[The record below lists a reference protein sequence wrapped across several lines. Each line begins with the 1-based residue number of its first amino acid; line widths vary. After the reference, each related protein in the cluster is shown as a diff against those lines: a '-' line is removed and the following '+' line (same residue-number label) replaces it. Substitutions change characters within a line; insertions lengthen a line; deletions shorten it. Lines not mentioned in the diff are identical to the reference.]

1 MDMKYLGNSGIQV
14 SELCF
19 GTMTFGDAAD
29 EIESAKLYTACRDAG
44 INFFDCANIYVKG
57 RSEEILGN
65 LMAGHR
71 DEVVLTTKFFFPMSD
86 DPNAR
91 GGSRRNIT
99 LSLEDSLRRLKTDY
113 IDLYFMHRFD
123 PNVPL
128 EETLRAL
135 DDMVKQ
141 GKILH
146 IGASNYAA
154 WQVAKAL
161 GISAAK
167 GWARF
172 ECIQPMYN
180 LIKKNIETELL
191 PMAQSENVA
200 VIPYNPLAG
209 GMLTGKYGRKK
220 DETITGRLN
229 DSAMYNKRYGNLD
242 MLEIAEQ
249 FVDLAQKWG
258 HDPVA
263 LAVAWVSAHPAVTSP
278 ILGARNVE
286 QLQGSLASLKVD
298 MTPELYEAVASLTP
312 PAASATG
319 HDHEGR

>member
-1 MDMKYLGNSGIQV
+1 MQLKYLGNSGIQV

-29 EIESAKLYTACRDAG
+29 EKESAKLYNACRNAG

-57 RSEEILGN
+57 RSEEILGD
-65 LMAGHR
+65 LIAGHR
-71 DEVVLTTKFFFPMSD
+71 DEIVLTTKFFFPMSD

-123 PNVPL
+123 PHVPL

-135 DDMVKQ
+135 DDMVKA

-161 GISAAK
+161 GVSAAN

-172 ECIQPMYN
+172 ECLQPMYN
-180 LIKKNIETELL
+180 LLKKNIETELL

-200 VIPYNPLAG
+200 VIPYNPLGG
-209 GMLTGKYGRKK
+209 GMLTGKYGLKK
-220 DETITGRLN
+220 DGSITGRLN
-229 DSAMYNKRYGNLD
+229 DSAMYNKRYGNDD
-242 MLEIAEQ
+242 MLEVADR
-249 FVDLAQKWG
+249 FVALAKDWG

-278 ILGARNVE
+278 ILGARNVA
-286 QLQGSLASLKVD
+286 QLQGSLASIDID
-298 MTPELYEAVASLTP
+298 MTPELYQAVADLTP

>member
-1 MDMKYLGNSGIQV
+1 MELKYLGNSGIQV

-29 EIESAKLYTACRDAG
+29 EIESAKIYTACRDAG

-71 DEVVLTTKFFFPMSD
+71 DEIVLTSKFFFPMSN

-91 GGSRRNIT
+91 GGSPRNIK

-113 IDLYFMHRFD
+113 IDLYFMHKFD
-123 PNVPL
+123 PDVPL
-128 EETLRAL
+128 EVTLRAL
-135 DDMVKQ
+135 DDMVSQ

-154 WQVAKAL
+154 WQVAKSL
-161 GISAAK
+161 GISAAN

-191 PMAQSENVA
+191 PMARSENVA

-209 GMLTGKYGRKK
+209 GMLTGKYGLKK
-220 DETITGRLN
+220 DEKIVGRLN
-229 DSAMYNKRYGNLD
+229 DSQMYNSRYGNED
-242 MLEIAEQ
+242 MLALADR
-249 FVDLAQKWG
+249 FVSLAKEWG

-278 ILGARNVE
+278 ILGARNVA
-286 QLQGSLASLKVD
+286 QLQGSLASLEVD
-298 MTPELYEAVASLTP
+298 MTDELYAAVASLTP

-319 HDHEGR
+319 HDHEG